1 MEQDRT
7 LRTLRALML
16 GINLALV
23 LYYSLLRGLTT
34 LRLARG
40 FAARDFLALA
50 SLVPAPP
57 WQMTLLSLGLFVPL
71 AALILAKGRLAP
83 QRP

>member
-1 MEQDRT
+1 MKQDRT

-34 LRLARG
+34 LRLAG
-40 FAARDFLALA
+40 ALRPGIFWRW
-50 SLVPAPP
+50 LRWYRPRP
-57 WQMTLLSLGLFVPL
+57 
-71 AALILAKGRLAP
+71 GR
-83 QRP
+83 